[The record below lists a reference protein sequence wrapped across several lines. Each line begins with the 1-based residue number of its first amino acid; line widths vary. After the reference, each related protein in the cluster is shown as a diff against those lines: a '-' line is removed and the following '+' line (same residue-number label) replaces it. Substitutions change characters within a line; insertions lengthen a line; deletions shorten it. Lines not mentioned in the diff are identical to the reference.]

1 MLPSQVY
8 IETKVSAKPAHGRG
22 VTAHCAERKTGWQA
36 PALALLPPWL
46 IIGDGSRPVK
56 DCTSGCAVLDIP

>member
-8 IETKVSAKPAHGRG
+8 SKLKFTLKPAHGRG
-22 VTAHCAERKTGWQA
+22 VSAHRAERKTGWQA
-36 PALALLPPWL
+36 PALALLSPWL

-56 DCTSGCAVLDIP
+56 DCTSGCAVLDIS